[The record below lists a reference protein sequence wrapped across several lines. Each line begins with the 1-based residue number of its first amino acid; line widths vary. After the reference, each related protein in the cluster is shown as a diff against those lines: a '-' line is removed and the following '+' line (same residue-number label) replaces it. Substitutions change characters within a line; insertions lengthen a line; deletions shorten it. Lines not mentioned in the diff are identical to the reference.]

1 MGGFE
6 LKGKLNVKIP
16 EARGLPD
23 DTDAYLRVYVV
34 EDKLI
39 GSEDRLA
46 IKCKAEKNTG
56 NPKWGLDET
65 KGLRGDDYLS
75 IKVVVK
81 NKSWGP
87 DKQIGSVEFS
97 CEELMNQKTISGTYP
112 LDQGGEI
119 DITLEYE
126 PGSAGLFG
134 EFESTS
140 DSD

>member
-1 MGGFE
+1 M
-6 LKGKLNVKIP
+6 KGKLTVKIP
-16 EARGLPD
+16 EARGLAD
-23 DTDAYLRVYVV
+23 DADAYLRVYVV

-56 NPKWGLDET
+56 NPQWGLEET
-65 KGLRGDDYLS
+65 KGLRGDDYLT

-87 DKQIGSVEFS
+87 DKALGSVEFS
-97 CEELMNQKTISGTYP
+97 CEELIEKNSMGGTFP
-112 LDQGGEI
+112 LEEGGEI
-119 DITLEYE
+119 DITIEYE